1 MIICPN
7 CHHKE
12 LPGALFCSECGAR
25 LISLDYLTTQSL
37 QKVPTDHFNETVE
50 YSSSS
55 LKDISEEETNVE
67 PEVIHGGDAAL
78 ALYVLENKQTLQ
90 LAGRTEFTMGR
101 VAEGQPILPDVDL
114 SPYDAYAQGV
124 SRLHAALKVSRNRVA
139 IMDLGSSNGTR
150 VNGQKIVPHVDYPL
164 NNSDI
169 IALGKLKL
177 KILIN

>member
-12 LPGALFCSECGAR
+12 FPGALFCSECGAR
-25 LISLDYLTTQSL
+25 LISLDYLTTKSIQKIPTTDLDPSILDQNEFDNVVSDQESQNVSL
-37 QKVPTDHFNETVE
+37 
-50 YSSSS
+50 
-55 LKDISEEETNVE
+55 
-67 PEVIHGGDAAL
+67 DAEI
-78 ALYVLENKQTLQ
+78 ALYVVDAKQTMQ

-114 SPYDAYAQGV
+114 SPFEAYSQGV
-124 SRLHAALKVSRNRVA
+124 SRLHAALKIARNRVS
-139 IMDLGSSNGTR
+139 ILDLGSSNGTR

-164 NNSDI
+164 NHGDI

-177 KILIN
+177 QIIIQ